1 MAETKQKPSDYWAAW
16 EGIPLCH
23 TPSTPEEWA
32 ELDKKGA
39 CRCG

>member
-1 MAETKQKPSDYWAAW
+1 MSEPASKTSDYWKEF

-23 TPSTPEEWA
+23 TPRTAEEWA
-32 ELDKKGA
+32 ELERKGA